1 MSKPSSCELNVCVSV
16 FYCRPHETVVPLE
29 DPIVTEVTSTL
40 QEWASLWKQLYV
52 VSSAEHPCA
61 SCRFVVRNKGNA
73 TDRVPQS
80 PTSLER
86 IQSLLNLGKHH
97 YYHMYSEAVPESES
111 AAVVFVFVK
120 NYSWRLTKTNP
131 AYGVGRPSAAIGA

>member
-1 MSKPSSCELNVCVSV
+1 M
-16 FYCRPHETVVPLE
+16 VPLE

-40 QEWASLWKQLYV
+40 QEWALLWKQLYV
-52 VSSAEHPCA
+52 VSSTEHPCA

-73 TDRVPQS
+73 TDRVHQS

-86 IQSLLNLGKHH
+86 IQLLVNLGKHH
-97 YYHMYSEAVPESES
+97 YCHIYSEAVPESKS

-120 NYSWRLTKTNP
+120 NYSWRLLSLKQTQPTVW
-131 AYGVGRPSAAIGA
+131 GGL